1 MGDNTTIGLL
11 TNINNSLGKIV
22 EAMLPQ
28 NQDAKKGQE
37 QSVKNLSQGSL
48 SSGANAASAAA
59 PAARDISGLNVA
71 QIVSSLDGLP
81 EQVKTIAKLSGKTI
95 KNFELVLNSIIDIFS
110 QDSFKSLGKSQEVGA
125 SIIKTLTE
133 LNALPETV
141 NNISDIREK
150 DVKRLSDSIVEIA
163 RIFSSEEMKSITKEN
178 KTAVDLIKT
187 LNELGALPDI
197 VKTIGKIKE
206 KDIKRFTNSILEI
219 AKIFSSDEMK
229 NVTKENKVAIDL
241 MKTLTELGKLPE
253 VLKDVS
259 KIKEKHVKNFTKTV
273 SMLLDMITKSLR
285 KSGVSDNDIKLA
297 KKTTD
302 TILALTSA
310 VKSLAK
316 MTLIAPLAMV
326 GLLAMIPVWITFSA
340 VLVLIGLLEKPIQ
353 KGLRAL
359 RGVDRFMTKMLKTAL
374 LGIVVAGGVILLG
387 LVLKENMDLMMY
399 GLAGIMTVFLAV
411 GVIAILGG
419 LVGLLIKSTNI
430 FDKQIIKFTLE
441 LMLIAGLTI
450 VLGMLL
456 QVAWK
461 QALFGLGG
469 MLVVMLAMIGIALLI
484 RLVGEISMSSIKA
497 MAGVL
502 LLMLASMAIAALT
515 ASLGQYIEKNWDYAL
530 VGFAAM
536 NAILLEVLGIAV
548 LAKRVAK
555 DAKSG
560 VTNLLIAEG
569 VILGAMAIV
578 WATIKT
584 GELVWNYFGT
594 DTGTAIAKVAIIG
607 AVTTAIILGAWGVTK
622 IANRA
627 SKDIKKGAIALL
639 LAEGV
644 ILASAVVA
652 LAVIG
657 VTKVMET
664 VEPDALT
671 NTLLTMATIVGAAG
685 VVAVIASKFQSSIM
699 KGALVMVVL
708 EALVL
713 GMVGVMYALVMT
725 AKAATEIGW
734 ANVFITVCSM
744 IVLLGLFVGLT
755 AAFALLCNPYTLA
768 ALAAGGAVMLSIS
781 LLILAVTGT
790 TMAVI
795 KLSEMMD
802 KSGKTT
808 EELGELLRSITHDV
822 FSYKNLNPEI
832 SVVQAA
838 KLSAKYLL
846 LMPALLGI
854 MAVVG
859 VVSDMAKKFGG
870 LSEMRGDDY
879 YVSPYYGMNGNEP
892 VFGEPVNIPKI
903 AENIVQA
910 ITIFSNNLFEGFE
923 RVDLKRLLAVG
934 VTMQSLIEPVSQFAQ
949 MVSGFKDGEGPNS
962 LKPVFVT
969 PDGNIRYGESV
980 NVVHVATSIASAIS
994 AFATELYG
1002 NGDDVPKWMK
1012 FMGKRRNK
1020 KRLERAMNTFALII
1034 EPVDQFINMLLGY
1047 QSAGPGMIK
1056 KSAFDEQGNY
1066 IENGAPAVNV
1076 AQVAAGIASSISTF
1090 ARILF
1095 GDGDSLPGWMNI
1107 FRREKNATAASKA
1120 MNVLSE
1126 IITPVSSFLDALMAI
1141 EAKGGSMYYVWV
1153 DEKGNIQRK
1162 PVDLRKSANAI
1173 AGAIGIF
1180 VEELFGPK
1188 TTQAWENMLNLS
1200 SQYSGRGTLFNPA
1213 ESPFAAFGIIVEPI
1227 SNFIKM
1233 IADIG
1238 GDSSAGDGTISFPIF
1253 DKDGN
1258 QISTRVVNLVAVS
1271 TAISGAVTKFLETM
1285 FSDKN
1290 MEIWDSL
1297 LYKKDKWGD
1306 RDGYSNL
1313 DKSIGVFAT
1322 LIDPVVKFA
1331 EVVTKFG
1338 GTADNFKIYDG
1349 EKERTVNLIDV
1360 ATSIANAVTSFMTTL
1375 RPAFNDLEFGIDEKN
1390 KICDFATAVGDIL
1403 ENFAKIGE
1411 LKVEQIDVANSI
1423 IDSYN
1428 IAIQKISETV
1438 NTLPEM
1444 QLVINMGDIMQKCI
1458 DLFSIFKDIKFEE
1471 LNYKEGLEHVTF
1483 VFTQCAAISEISA
1496 KINKDAFDVIDRF
1509 VKAATVLKDFLGFSS
1524 FFSPD
1529 RAKLDYYIVAITD
1542 ISTTY
1547 ANIPLIPDTDE
1558 NRKKL
1563 WFIEPFLAAAVLIKG
1578 VITAD
1583 SSFASN
1589 TKAMLDFI
1597 MGMGNSMLAL
1607 GTTPATDLNEVSKA
1621 YAALLER
1628 VIKLSDRRNVKS
1640 ISAMNDAIKEATTRM
1655 TKFDDRLIKN
1665 ANDRK
1670 KKLDELIETVGNLN
1684 DKLEKTAKSME
1695 DIAKD
1700 LEKISKFDEDTIKRN
1715 VDAANGGASRSS
1727 SSPAERGG
1735 VTSPVGIVGGRAAG
1749 GSTTRVED
1757 IQKAITDALRGLKFV
1772 GKGFEITL
1780 SKDLLDSL
1788 GRGSGGVGGSGST
1801 SDAVIRV
1808 GGHDTEIDNK

>member
-22 EAMLPQ
+22 DLMLPQ

-48 SSGANAASAAA
+48 SSGANAAATASAPA
-59 PAARDISGLNVA
+59 PAAGSISGLNVA

-81 EQVKTIAKLSGKTI
+81 EQVKMIAKLSGKTI
-95 KNFELVLNSIIDIFS
+95 KNFEEVLNSIVDMFT
-110 QDSFKSLGKSQEVGA
+110 QDSFKSLDKKSELGVNLV
-125 SIIKTLTE
+125 KTLT
-133 LNALPETV
+133 
-141 NNISDIREK
+141 
-150 DVKRLSDSIVEIA
+150 
-163 RIFSSEEMKSITKEN
+163 
-178 KTAVDLIKT
+178 
-187 LNELGALPDI
+187 ELGALPDTI
-197 VKTIGKIKE
+197 KDIGKIKE
-206 KDIKRFTNSILEI
+206 KDVKRFSNSILEI
-219 AKIFSSDEMK
+219 AKVLGSEEMK
-229 NVTKENKVAIDL
+229 NVSKDSKGAVEL
-241 MKTLTELGKLPE
+241 MKSLTELGKLPE
-253 VLKDVS
+253 ALKSVS
-259 KIKEKHVKNFTKTV
+259 KIKERQVNSFTKTV
-273 SMLLDMITKSLR
+273 GMLLDMITKTLR
-285 KSGVSDNDIKLA
+285 KSNVSDKDIKLA
-297 KKTTD
+297 KKTAD

-310 VKSLAK
+310 VKSMAK
-316 MTLIAPLAMV
+316 MTLVAPLAMV
-326 GLLAMIPVWITFSA
+326 GLLAMIPVWLTFSA
-340 VLVLIGLLEKPIQ
+340 VLMLIGLMEKPIQ

-387 LVLKENMDLMMY
+387 LVLKKNMDLMLY
-399 GLAGIMTVFLAV
+399 GLAGMMAVFVAV
-411 GVIAILGG
+411 GIIAVLGG
-419 LVGLLIKSTNI
+419 LIGLLIKSTNI

-469 MLVVMLAMIGIALLI
+469 MIVVMLAMIGIALLI

-502 LLMLASMAIAALT
+502 LLMLASMAVAAL
-515 ASLGQYIEKNWDYAL
+515 SVLLGEYLEKNIDYAL
-530 VGFAAM
+530 IGFAATT
-536 NAILLEVLGIAV
+536 AILGEVIGIAV

-560 VTNLLIAEG
+560 VKNLLIAEG
-569 VILGAMAIV
+569 VILGAMAII

-584 GELVWNYFGT
+584 GELVWDYFGT
-594 DTGTAIAKVAIIG
+594 DTATAVAKVMVVS
-607 AVTTAIILGAWGVTK
+607 AVAAAVIMGAWGVTK

-627 SKDIKKGAIALL
+627 SKDIKKGAIALI

-657 VTKVMET
+657 VSKVMET

-685 VVAVIASKFQSSIM
+685 VVALIASKFQSSIM

-734 ANVFITVCSM
+734 ANVFITVGSM
-744 IVLLGLFVGLT
+744 ILLLGLFVGLT

-854 MAVVG
+854 MAVVA

-879 YVSPYYGMNGNEP
+879 YISPYYGMNGNQP

-923 RVDLKRLLAVG
+923 RVDLKRLVAIG
-934 VTMQSLIEPVSQFAQ
+934 ITMRSLIEPVSQFAQ
-949 MVSGFKDGEGPNS
+949 MVSGFKDGEGPGS
-962 LKPVFVT
+962 LKPVFVSE
-969 PDGNIRYGESV
+969 DGSIRYGESV
-980 NVVHVATSIASAIS
+980 NVINVATSIAGAIS
-994 AFATELYG
+994 AFATALYG
-1002 NGDDVPKWMK
+1002 NGEDTPKWME
-1012 FMGKRRNK
+1012 FMGKRRNR

-1034 EPVDQFINMLLGY
+1034 EPVEKFMDLMLSY
-1047 QSAGPGMIK
+1047 QSAGPGMLK
-1056 KSAFDEQGNY
+1056 KASFDEQGNFVD
-1066 IENGAPAVNV
+1066 NGAPAVNV
-1076 AQVAAGIASSISTF
+1076 RHVASGIASAISAF
-1090 ARILF
+1090 ATTLF
-1095 GDGDSLPGWMNI
+1095 GDGDTLPDWMKI
-1107 FRREKNATAASKA
+1107 FKKESNADATTKA
-1120 MNVLSE
+1120 MSTLGNVIAPIE
-1126 IITPVSSFLDALMAI
+1126 SFINALTMI
-1141 EAKGGSMYYVWV
+1141 EPSGEDMYYVWV
-1153 DEKGNIQRK
+1153 DDKGQIQRK
-1162 PVDLRKSANAI
+1162 KVYLKSTALAI
-1173 AGAIGIF
+1173 AGAVSVF
-1180 VEELFGPK
+1180 VETLFGP
-1188 TTQAWENMLNLS
+1188 TTANAWKAMLNVAKGGQQIVFGAD
-1200 SQYSGRGTLFNPA
+1200 SQD
-1213 ESPFAAFGIIVEPI
+1213 SPFSVFGEIIDPI
-1227 SNFIKM
+1227 ANFTRV

-1238 GDSSAGDGTISFPIF
+1238 GETRDGNMVLPIY
-1253 DKDGN
+1253 DKDGKR
-1258 QISTRVVNLVAVS
+1258 IGERVIDLRNTAGIIADAVTLFVS
-1271 TAISGAVTKFLETM
+1271 TLFSGKNKDLWLSLIYPTT
-1285 FSDKN
+1285 SDGTVIKTGATN
-1290 MEIWDSL
+1290 TNL
-1297 LYKKDKWGD
+1297 KD
-1306 RDGYSNL
+1306 
-1313 DKSIGVFAT
+1313 SIGVFAQV
-1322 LIDPVVKFA
+1322 IDPVVKFA
-1331 EVVTKFG
+1331 QVISMFG
-1338 GTADNFKIYDG
+1338 GTADKFQIYDG
-1349 EKERTVNLIDV
+1349 DKPRTINLIEV
-1360 ATSIANAVTSFMTTL
+1360 ATAVATAVTTFMMTL
-1375 RPAFNDLEFGIDEKN
+1375 RPAFNELEFGIEEKN
-1390 KICDFATAVGDIL
+1390 KITDFANTVGDIL

-1411 LKVEQIDVANSI
+1411 TKVEQINVANTV
-1423 IDSYN
+1423 IDSY
-1428 IAIQKISETV
+1428 ALTVKKISEV
-1438 NTLPEM
+1438 LGGLPEVKLITDM
-1444 QLVINMGDIMQKCI
+1444 ETMMQKCI
-1458 DLFSIFKDIKFEE
+1458 VLFGIFKDVKFEE
-1471 LNYKEGLEHVTF
+1471 LNYKEGLDQVTY
-1483 VFTQCAAISEISA
+1483 VFDHCAAISEISA
-1496 KINKDAFDVIDRF
+1496 RVDQTAFDVIDKF
-1509 VKAATVLKDFLGFSS
+1509 VTAARTLNDFYSDYRAFSMPVLTYF
-1524 FFSPD
+1524 
-1529 RAKLDYYIVAITD
+1529 ITS
-1542 ISTTY
+1542 ISEISVMY
-1547 ANIPLIPDTDE
+1547 AELPFIPDTEE

-1563 WFIEPFLAAAVLIKG
+1563 WFIEPFIAAANVIKG
-1578 VITAD
+1578 VLQVDA
-1583 SSFASN
+1583 SFASN
-1589 TKAMLDFI
+1589 TKAMLEFI

-1607 GTTPATDLNEVSKA
+1607 GATPANDLNDISKA

-1655 TKFDDRLIKN
+1655 TKFDDRLIKH

-1670 KKLDELIETVGNLN
+1670 KKLDELIETVGSLN
-1684 DKLEKTAKSME
+1684 EKLEKTAKSME
-1695 DIAKD
+1695 DIAED

-1715 VDAANGGASRSS
+1715 VNAASGG
-1727 SSPAERGG
+1727 SPAPS
-1735 VTSPVGIVGGRAAG
+1735 TS
-1749 GSTTRVED
+1749 
-1757 IQKAITDALRGLKFV
+1757 
-1772 GKGFEITL
+1772 
-1780 SKDLLDSL
+1780 
-1788 GRGSGGVGGSGST
+1788 GGSGEAGAPAAPVAS
-1801 SDAVIRV
+1801 
-1808 GGHDTEIDNK
+1808 GGNASGSSIGVKELKEAIEQALSNLHLKENSFTITIAKELFEDNPTTDPQITIGERNSGFEPGQVS